1 MHCHVAL
8 GAVIRG
14 SRRRGRVPCEG
25 VGALLS
31 LARLIECE
39 NGCALLWLS
48 LHGCCAAVLPHG
60 SARVLACLDVRC
72 CGCHCMDGVL
82 PCCRTEQREC
92 VSVDRTLFMSSARE
106 RQAIPQSAFG

>member
-1 MHCHVAL
+1 M
-8 GAVIRG
+8 
-14 SRRRGRVPCEG
+14 
-25 VGALLS
+25 S

-92 VSVDRTLFMSSARE
+92 VSIDGTHFIFGAWE
-106 RQAIPQSAFG
+106 RQAIPQSASPTAPFAQGSLCCSPCVAERHHGAT